1 MSLTGLGPQ
10 RHVYDDLGD
19 AEKFHGVPLLVSGG
33 AEGSAPL
40 TKAQASLSDANFL
53 KEADGNLST

>member
-1 MSLTGLGPQ
+1 MKKVTLCAAAQLN
-10 RHVYDDLGD
+10 V
-19 AEKFHGVPLLVSGG
+19 VPLFVCGG